1 MSQLAQFM
9 QFHGKILLLLFVF
22 LNAIIV
28 SSLFPIRPVC
38 LRTGTML
45 RIKVMWGYS
54 HCRPTQRC
62 HQEIDL
68 ILLGLVY
75 GMELEQNAGLDF
87 VTPVIE

>member
-9 QFHGKILLLLFVF
+9 QSHRKILLLLFVF
-22 LNAIIV
+22 LNVFVIYYSKLSV
-28 SSLFPIRPVC
+28 SHPLK
-38 LRTGTML
+38 GTMF

-68 ILLGLVY
+68 TLLSLVY